1 MGHVLKALSQL
12 LHGQL
17 GLGLGLQLRH
27 LPEELT
33 AAQSTKDS
41 LPRLEE
47 EEEEEEERGEEKRNG
62 RWVIRIQ

>member
-33 AAQSTKDS
+33 ATQSTKDS
-41 LPRLEE
+41 LPRL